1 MLGVAGALALTGY
14 NAEAT
19 AQSATAGTRSSP
31 ACEGA
36 ASANCARGVTAV
48 PARQLGTILSLGDSI
63 TVGHSGG
70 YQRQV
75 STRLKSAGV
84 SFNGDIVNAGHSGW
98 QMIKCNVNGIYQ
110 TLDAELDQYK
120 PDTVL
125 LMIGTNDVGGGNLP
139 GMNLASIGHPEINCS
154 YDQAPQRLNLLIEKI
169 HEKRPTAMVFVANII
184 PIMRLP
190 ISERESEKY
199 APKVAQLVNKRI
211 AAGDSLIAAV
221 DVWTDFPR
229 ETGYQADKV
238 HPTSDG
244 QRFIGDRFF
253 EAIQRWLQGK

>member
-1 MLGVAGALALTGY
+1 MLGVAGALVLTGY
-14 NAEAT
+14 NAEAI

-31 ACEGA
+31 ACA
-36 ASANCARGVTAV
+36 ASANCAVGVTAV
-48 PARQLGTILSLGDSI
+48 PTRQLGTILSLGDSI

-70 YQRQV
+70 YQRQL